1 LSEQHFKYWAFIS
14 YSHQDRAWADWL
26 HKALETYRV
35 PRRLVGRAH
44 WSGNLPRR
52 LAPIFRDRD
61 ELPSSANLSGE
72 INNAL
77 RQSRYLIVVC
87 SPQAV
92 ASRWVNEEVKY
103 FKSLGRSQ
111 YVLPLVIGGEP
122 DALLKPGSG
131 LAECLPPAVRY
142 ELDAS
147 GEISQRRAEP
157 IAADA
162 RGGKDG
168 RANAKLKL
176 IAGLINVGL
185 DELKQRERQRQFWRR
200 VSAAAAVVALTV
212 LAGLGW
218 RWQQAEKHRA
228 LEAQALQTRIAQLYE
243 NGRQELL
250 AHNEARAAVYL
261 NEAYKLGV
269 DTPALRF
276 MLARAMR
283 VVDAQVLRVQTGSAV
298 IQVGLSPDGNRF
310 FTIGQ
315 DLVLRI
321 WDGYSGR
328 QLHQY
333 SLAGGA
339 DFVFAR
345 YSVKGKWIWIHT
357 LASSHQSLR
366 LRILSADTGMLAR
379 DLKLGGFFHDAFT
392 EPIDDHDRLVAYL
405 KPDRSIAVEELD
417 GRLSWHL
424 SGQYAMAHFCR
435 DRRALITGA
444 EQGEVTLRAYVSGQV
459 LRRFTGLHGA
469 VVALD
474 SSAGCKTLAAG
485 SDQGE
490 VRLWNVADRS
500 VLMTGG
506 HPQAIIDVQLNSA
519 GSRLTSQTR
528 GGVNVWSGHNGALLF
543 AAKFFDPV
551 NVIAATS
558 PEGTLLA
565 SIRSSRLVV
574 TDPVQGQDL
583 YTLDG
588 HLGAARN
595 FNFGS
600 LDTQLASAGS
610 DGSVVLWK
618 LPEKLTEVFRIDARE
633 STASTVPAS
642 VEVQADFNHRGD
654 AFFYGGNHG
663 AGALQGVKAWRI
675 APSDQ
680 EGAISA
686 IAFSPNDRILAIGQ
700 RDRKFRLRD
709 AGSGAVL
716 AEWPALGGRVRAL
729 SYSPHGDLLATVVHE
744 RTLRSSLRQIPGG
757 KELAHF
763 DIDWPKAQVFSPDG
777 KTYAVGFLGAIKLW
791 DVGQGTFRWATQ
803 LPAGE
808 TEDGKIAVV
817 AFSPDGKTVLAV
829 QAQKHAYL
837 LSVVDGKVLHTIDIP
852 AAGGLFAAALSAD
865 GSHIAFGDFGKSVFV
880 WQPDTGQVHTL
891 LGHTGEIRSLSFSP
905 EGALLLSAGS
915 DGVIKIWDVEKQEL
929 LETTTVHDGP
939 VSWYSA
945 GFNPRGTQAIIGGA
959 DGAANMLDMKQ
970 ERRDPREIAALL
982 SCRVAWRIGEAEL
995 IPAPSQ
1001 TQGCSAK

>member
-1 LSEQHFKYWAFIS
+1 LTGQHYKYWAFIS
-14 YSHQDRAWADWL
+14 YSHQDRAWAEWL
-26 HKALETYRV
+26 HKSLETYRV
-35 PRRLVGRAH
+35 PRRLVGSEH
-44 WSGNLPRR
+44 WSGSIPRR

-61 ELPSSANLSGE
+61 ELPSSAELGSVLNQ
-72 INNAL
+72 AL

-111 YVLPLVIGGEP
+111 YVLPLIIGGEP
-122 DALLKPGSG
+122 DASLKPGSG

-142 ELDAS
+142 EVDAN
-147 GEISQRRAEP
+147 GELSQRRAEP

-283 VVDAQVLRVQTGSAV
+283 VVDAQVLRVQTGLAV
-298 IQVGLSPDGNRF
+298 FQIALSPDGNRF

-321 WDGYSGR
+321 WDTHAGR
-328 QLHQY
+328 QLRQY
-333 SLAGGA
+333 SLEE
-339 DFVFAR
+339 DTDDVLAR
-345 YSVKGKWIWIHT
+345 FSAKGKRIWIYTHA
-357 LASSHQSLR
+357 LSDQSSR
-366 LRILSADTGMLAR
+366 LKILDSNNAMLMRELQTGGIFR
-379 DLKLGGFFHDAFT
+379 DAFA
-392 EPIDDHDRLVAYL
+392 EPIDDQDRLVAYL

-417 GRLSWHL
+417 SRRNWHL
-424 SGQYAMAHFCR
+424 PGQYSMARFCHGQP
-435 DRRALITGA
+435 ALITGA
-444 EQGEVTLRAYVSGQV
+444 EQGEVSLRAYQSGRV
-459 LRRFTGLHGA
+459 LRRFPGLHGA

-490 VRLWNVADRS
+490 VRLWNASDSS

-506 HPQAIIDVQLNSA
+506 HPQAIIDVQLNPS

-528 GGVNVWSGHNGALLF
+528 GGVNVWSGRNGALLF

-565 SIRSSRLVV
+565 TISSSRLVM
-574 TDPVQGQDL
+574 TDPIQGQEL

-595 FNFGS
+595 FNFGV

-618 LPEKLTEVFRIDARE
+618 LPERLTETFQIDEPAAVAA
-633 STASTVPAS
+633 ASTTP
-642 VEVQADFNHRGD
+642 VEVQSVFNHRGD
-654 AFFYGGNHG
+654 AFFVGGSRG
-663 AGALQGVKAWRI
+663 AGELYAAKTWRI
-675 APSDQ
+675 APSDR

-686 IAFSPNDRILAIGQ
+686 IAFSLDDHILAIGQ
-700 RDRKFRLRD
+700 RDQKLRLRD

-729 SYSPHGDLLATVVHE
+729 SYSPHGDLLATIVQE
-744 RTLRSSLRQIPGG
+744 ETLRSRLRQIPDG
-757 KELAHF
+757 KDLTHF
-763 DIDWPKAQVFSPDG
+763 DIDWPKAQAFSPDG
-777 KTYAVGFLGAIKLW
+777 KTYAIGSDGALKLW
-791 DVGQGTFRWATQ
+791 DVEQRAFRWVTQ
-803 LPAGE
+803 FSAGE
-808 TEDGKIAVV
+808 TKEGKIAVV
-817 AFSPDGKTVLAV
+817 AFSPDGKTLLAV
-829 QAQKHAYL
+829 QAQTHAYL
-837 LSVVDGKVLHTIDIP
+837 LNVVDGKVLHTVNIP
-852 AAGGLFAAALSAD
+852 AAGGLYTAAFSPN
-865 GSHIAFGDFGKSVFV
+865 GSRITFGDYGKSVFV
-880 WQPDTGQVHTL
+880 WQLGSDKVQTL
-891 LGHTGEIRSLSFSP
+891 LGHAGEIRSVSFSP
-905 EGALLLSAGS
+905 DGALLLSAGS
-915 DGVIKIWDVEKQEL
+915 DGAVKIWDAEKQEL
-929 LETTTVHDGP
+929 LGTATVHDGP
-939 VSWYSA
+939 VSWYGA
-945 GFNPRGTQAIIGGA
+945 GFNTKGTQALIGGA
-959 DGAANMLDMKQ
+959 DGTAKILDMKQ
-970 ERRDPREIAALL
+970 ERRDSGEIAALL
-982 SCRVAWRIGEAEL
+982 SCRTAWRIVGVEL
-995 IPAPSQ
+995 IPVQPQ
-1001 TQGCSAK
+1001 VEDCSAK